1 MGAISFE
8 QEVTAR
14 SAKEAFDILIEKA
27 DYRDGRDMYNG
38 SINTCSMGVCKKKF
52 DKYLKSNEDKARDFI
67 AKNNCGEKWIANYI
81 DLGVIKYE
89 SVTYKRI
96 HRDGASK
103 NYRMKYQ
110 VFEYDDMSRD
120 YDIPMEDL
128 YYDTKQEA
136 DKKALQLAIK
146 NYKL

>member
-52 DKYLKSNEDKARDFI
+52 DKYLKGNESKAIDFI
-67 AKNNCGEKWIANYI
+67 NKNNGGEKWVAHYI
-81 DLGVIKYE
+81 DLGPVKYE
-89 SVTYKRI
+89 AVTYKRI
-96 HRDGASK
+96 HKDGASK

-110 VFEYDDMSRD
+110 VFKQDNT
-120 YDIPMEDL
+120 PLKDL
-128 YYDTKQEA
+128 YYDTKPEA
-136 DKKALQLAIK
+136 DKKALQLKAF
-146 NYKL
+146 LL